1 MAAEGMQ
8 LPWRWNGSTISLNLG
23 VTWEMSAEIYTDGTY
38 KALNPT
44 WGQEDSPW
52 KASQILPLLRA
63 HGIEPTTVAEIGCG
77 AGGVLASVV
86 EGLSSVTEAEGW
98 DVSPHAIELAQRNV
112 NDRLRFV
119 VGDMLATNREY
130 ELCLCIDVF
139 EHTPDYL
146 GFLRALRKRAQ
157 HFVFH
162 IPLDM
167 HCSAIMRDR
176 HLSVRKSV
184 GHLHYFSRATAL
196 ATLADCGYKISAERY
211 TNGAMARLG
220 GHRGWK
226 TDMVNILRMLFSD
239 GLSAKMFGGYSLLVL
254 ASRE

>member
-1 MAAEGMQ
+1 MT
-8 LPWRWNGSTISLNLG
+8 N
-23 VTWEMSAEIYTDGTY
+23 IYTDGTY
-38 KALNPT
+38 KACNPT
-44 WGQEDSPW
+44 WGEEDSPW
-52 KASQILPLLRA
+52 KALQILHLLRA

-86 EGLSSVTEAEGW
+86 EDLSSAIEAEGW
-98 DVSPHAIELAQRNV
+98 DVSPHAIELAQKHA

-119 VGDMLATNREY
+119 AGDLLTTNRKY

-139 EHTPDYL
+139 EHVPDCL
-146 GFLRALRKRAQ
+146 GFLRALRERAQ
-157 HFVFH
+157 KFVFH

-196 ATLADCGYKISAERY
+196 ATLTDSGYSILAEQY
-211 TNGAMARLG
+211 TNGARARLG

-226 TDMVNILRMLFSD
+226 TDMANILRMLFSD
-239 GLSAKMFGGYSLLVL
+239 SFSAKMFGGYSLLVL
-254 ASRE
+254 ASCD